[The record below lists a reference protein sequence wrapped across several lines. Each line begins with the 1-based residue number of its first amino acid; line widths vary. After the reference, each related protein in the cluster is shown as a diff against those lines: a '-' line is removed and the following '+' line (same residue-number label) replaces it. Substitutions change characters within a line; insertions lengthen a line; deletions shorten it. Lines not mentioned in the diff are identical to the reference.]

1 MVPSP
6 SVLVP
11 ATLFTIM
18 FALGVGL
25 PLDGFSRWQQQ
36 RGLLLRGL
44 LGTCVLVPLAAVAL
58 LLWPPTLALSQ
69 PARFAIALMAV
80 CPSAPLLLRKAGKQG
95 GDRSLAALLQVGAAL
110 VAILSIPLLAILITR
125 IFGVSGWAIE
135 ARHVAG
141 QVALAQLLPLLLG
154 LLLRRFAPQ
163 WASRLE
169 GPLDRIANV
178 LLLLL
183 VLVVLAK
190 TAPLLVTYVGA
201 NLVALPVMGALV
213 LISLALGY
221 GLADRDPQQRVTF
234 ALVTSMRN
242 PGLALLLAGIYAPEV
257 PAVKLGILVYLLIT
271 VVLSIPFLR
280 WQRHRPA

>member
-1 MVPSP
+1 MAPSP

-36 RGLLLRGL
+36 RSLLLRGL

-58 LLWPPTLALSQ
+58 LLWPPTMAVSQ

-80 CPSAPLLLRKAGKQG
+80 SPSAPLLLRKAGKQG

-110 VAILSIPLLAILITR
+110 VAILSIPLLALLITR

-135 ARHVAG
+135 MRHVAG

-154 LLLRRFAPQ
+154 LLLRRFAPL
-163 WASRLE
+163 WANRLE
-169 GPLDRIANV
+169 VPLDRLANV

-183 VLVVLAK
+183 VFVVLAK
-190 TAPLLVTYVGA
+190 TAPLLLSYLGA
-201 NLVALPVMGALV
+201 NLLALPVMGALV
-213 LISLALGY
+213 LISLGLGY
-221 GLADRDPQQRVTF
+221 GLADPDPQQRVTF

-242 PGLALLLAGIYAPEV
+242 PGLALLLAGTYAPEV
-257 PAVKLGILVYLLIT
+257 PAVKLGILVYLLTT
-271 VVLSIPFLR
+271 VVLSIPFLH
-280 WQRHRPA
+280 WQRQRLA

>member
-1 MVPSP
+1 
-6 SVLVP
+6 
-11 ATLFTIM
+11 
-18 FALGVGL
+18 
-25 PLDGFSRWQQQ
+25 
-36 RGLLLRGL
+36 
-44 LGTCVLVPLAAVAL
+44 
-58 LLWPPTLALSQ
+58 
-69 PARFAIALMAV
+69 
-80 CPSAPLLLRKAGKQG
+80 LLLRKAGKQG

>member
-1 MVPSP
+1 MAPSP

-36 RGLLLRGL
+36 RGVLLRGL

-58 LLWPPTLALSQ
+58 LLWPATLSLSQ

-80 CPSAPLLLRKAGKQG
+80 SPSAPLLLRKAGKQG

-110 VAILSIPLLAILITR
+110 VAILITR

-141 QVALAQLLPLLLG
+141 QVALAQLVPLLLG

-169 GPLDRIANV
+169 APLDRIANV

-190 TAPLLVTYVGA
+190 TAPLLTTYVGA

-221 GLADRDPQQRVTF
+221 GLADRDPQQRVTL

-242 PGLALLLAGIYAPEV
+242 PGLALLLAGTYAPEV
-257 PAVKLGILVYLLIT
+257 PAVKLGILKYLLIT
-271 VVLSIPFLR
+271 VLLSIPFLH
-280 WQRHRPA
+280 WQRLRQA

>member
-44 LGTCVLVPLAAVAL
+44 LGSCVLVPLAAVAL

>member
-1 MVPSP
+1 
-6 SVLVP
+6 LVP